1 MKEEIINS
9 ILTNYN
15 INPVEWKKL
24 ANIGG
29 HKLYH
34 LEGNAL
40 EHSLLVY
47 YAACEVFRDY
57 HYSVRFYMQRAAL
70 LHDIGKI
77 YTSIEKSEGDWEY
90 PDHSTCGALK
100 GILCKFIDI
109 NDSHFVDYQWL
120 IRNHIKPL
128 FWRKNGVNVDTNP
141 WEKNKLDRSISNID
155 NLRRL
160 AICDLMGSKPKDEEA
175 HRELIG
181 YLSNTKL
188 CLV

>member
-1 MKEEIINS
+1 MFEKVIGS
-9 ILTNYN
+9 ILEQYK
-15 INPVEWKKL
+15 INPAEYMKL
-24 ANIGG
+24 ATIGG

-47 YAACEVFRDY
+47 YASCNIFNGNWD
-57 HYSVRFYMQRAAL
+57 MQRVAL

-77 YTSIEKSEGDWEY
+77 YTSIRKADDDWEY
-90 PDHSTCGALK
+90 PDHSVCGSFK

-109 NDSHFVDYQWL
+109 NDPHFIDYQWL

-141 WEKNKLDRSISNID
+141 WEKNKLDSKLSNLD
-155 NLRRL
+155 NLRKL
-160 AICDLMGSKPKDEEA
+160 AICDLIGSSPLDAVAQK
-175 HRELIG
+175 ELID
-181 YLSNTKL
+181 YLNNL
-188 CLV
+188 EL